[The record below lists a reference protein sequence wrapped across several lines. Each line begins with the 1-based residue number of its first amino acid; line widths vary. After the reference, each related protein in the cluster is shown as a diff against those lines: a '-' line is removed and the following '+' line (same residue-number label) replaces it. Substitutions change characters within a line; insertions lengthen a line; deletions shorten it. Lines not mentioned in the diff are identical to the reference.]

1 MAATTI
7 KAHYQGT
14 IGSQLRYIPK
24 LNRGTPSS
32 LLASGAALVLAILS
46 LPYVYF
52 TLFGVFLSFTILSGY
67 YLIPVAWWSMRRN
80 RWLFEAPVDLTAS
93 AGGLEFSTAAG
104 VRKVPWEVVGQ
115 VRELK
120 DVFAVMLR
128 PGGGYCIP
136 KSALR
141 GDDLPD
147 FRELAADRVPYREG

>member
-1 MAATTI
+1 MATI
-7 KAHYQGT
+7 KIQAHYQGT
-14 IGSQLRYIPK
+14 IGGQLRFIPA

-32 LLASGAALVLAILS
+32 LILSAVALVLAILS

-52 TLFGVFLSFTILSGY
+52 TIFGVILSILILSGY
-67 YLIPVAWWSMRRN
+67 YLVPFAWWSMRRN
-80 RWLFEAPVDLTAS
+80 RWLFEAPVDLTVTDQ
-93 AGGLEFSTAAG
+93 GLEVATAAG

-115 VRELK
+115 VREMK

-136 KSALR
+136 KGALE

-147 FRELAADRVPYREG
+147 FRELAAGKVPFRGG